1 MQRLRPLL
9 LAAHQPG
16 CSARPAGATAA
27 LPPGRAPLNPLQ
39 GPAGPATGRRPSVG
53 CRPASALGDLVSGAP
68 AATQAVPAPVL
79 SGSLSERPREV
90 SCAFPRQP
98 ASAGLNSGPGPSG
111 KAGAGGGAGGGVH
124 TGHPPPGQP
133 SVGGGGRGAA
143 LGAAKAT
150 GHREGRERGPQ
161 GSRDKPA
168 SRTGQGG
175 TCHVSVCWPRPCQL
189 HHRHLGEVVTVTWS
203 REEARRDQWRVAEP
217 PATGSQ
223 PGPDLTERPRTPPG
237 SQEPPGQQGTQETG
251 KPSGPRFP
259 LFLGQKW
266 AGGGQR

>member
-39 GPAGPATGRRPSVG
+39 GPAGLATGRTPSVG

-68 AATQAVPAPVL
+68 AAAQAVPAPVL

-124 TGHPPPGQP
+124 TGPPPRAAQRGWGRQGGCARGSQGNRSPRGKGARTPGLQGQARQQDGAGRDLSRVCVLATAMP
-133 SVGGGGRGAA
+133 ASTSAPRRGRHCHMVTGGG
-143 LGAAKAT
+143 T
-150 GHREGRERGPQ
+150 
-161 GSRDKPA
+161 
-168 SRTGQGG
+168 
-175 TCHVSVCWPRPCQL
+175 
-189 HHRHLGEVVTVTWS
+189 
-203 REEARRDQWRVAEP
+203 
-217 PATGSQ
+217 
-223 PGPDLTERPRTPPG
+223 
-237 SQEPPGQQGTQETG
+237 
-251 KPSGPRFP
+251 
-259 LFLGQKW
+259 
-266 AGGGQR
+266 